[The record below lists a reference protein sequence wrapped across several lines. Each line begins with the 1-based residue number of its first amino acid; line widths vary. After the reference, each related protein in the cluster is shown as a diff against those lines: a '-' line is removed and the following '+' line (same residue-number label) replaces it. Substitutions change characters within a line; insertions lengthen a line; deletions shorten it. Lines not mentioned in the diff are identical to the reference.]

1 MFNKK
6 STAILLHPK
15 GWSFLAKIYM
25 KKRNYKEMSNSEL
38 KLQIESLR
46 NIFESKKNMLKNIC
60 EEMGEVEKEYLSAA
74 HELEI
79 RKNILF

>member
-1 MFNKK
+1 
-6 STAILLHPK
+6 
-15 GWSFLAKIYM
+15 M

-60 EEMGEVEKEYLSAA
+60 EEMGKVEKEYLNAT
-74 HELEI
+74 HELKI

>member
-1 MFNKK
+1 
-6 STAILLHPK
+6 
-15 GWSFLAKIYM
+15 M

-60 EEMGEVEKEYLSAA
+60 EEMGEVEKEYLDAT
-74 HELEI
+74 HELKI
-79 RKNILF
+79 RKNIFRA

>member
-1 MFNKK
+1 ME
-6 STAILLHPK
+6 
-15 GWSFLAKIYM
+15 
-25 KKRNYKEMSNSEL
+25 KRNYTEMSNSEL

-46 NIFESKKNMLKNIC
+46 NIFESKKNMLRNIC
-60 EEMGEVEKEYLSAA
+60 EEMGEVEKEYLDAT

>member
-1 MFNKK
+1 
-6 STAILLHPK
+6 
-15 GWSFLAKIYM
+15 M

-46 NIFESKKNMLKNIC
+46 NIFESKKNMLKNIW
-60 EEMGEVEKEYLSAA
+60 EERGEVKKEYLEAT
-74 HELEI
+74 HELKI

>member
-1 MFNKK
+1 ME
-6 STAILLHPK
+6 
-15 GWSFLAKIYM
+15 
-25 KKRNYKEMSNSEL
+25 KRNYKEMSNSEL

-60 EEMGEVEKEYLSAA
+60 EEMGEVEKEYLAAA

>member
-1 MFNKK
+1 
-6 STAILLHPK
+6 
-15 GWSFLAKIYM
+15 M

-60 EEMGEVEKEYLSAA
+60 EEMGEVEKEYLNAT
-74 HELEI
+74 HELKI
-79 RKNILF
+79 RKNILL

>member
-1 MFNKK
+1 
-6 STAILLHPK
+6 
-15 GWSFLAKIYM
+15 M

-38 KLQIESLR
+38 KLRIESLR

-60 EEMGEVEKEYLSAA
+60 EEMGEVEKEYLDAT
-74 HELEI
+74 HELKI

>member
-1 MFNKK
+1 
-6 STAILLHPK
+6 
-15 GWSFLAKIYM
+15 M

-60 EEMGEVEKEYLSAA
+60 EEMGEVEKEYLDAT
-74 HELEI
+74 HELKI
-79 RKNILF
+79 RKNVLF

>member
-1 MFNKK
+1 ME
-6 STAILLHPK
+6 
-15 GWSFLAKIYM
+15 
-25 KKRNYKEMSNSEL
+25 KRNYKEMSNSEL

-46 NIFESKKNMLKNIC
+46 NIFESKKNMLRNIC
-60 EEMGEVEKEYLSAA
+60 EEMGEVEKEYLAAA

>member
-1 MFNKK
+1 
-6 STAILLHPK
+6 
-15 GWSFLAKIYM
+15 M

-46 NIFESKKNMLKNIC
+46 NIFESKKNMLRNIC
-60 EEMGEVEKEYLSAA
+60 EEMGEVEKEYLDAT
-74 HELEI
+74 HELKI